1 MIPRVIR
8 HHPAYVAFGTLSL
21 ALAVGA
27 TLAVFTVVNALW
39 LRPLPY
45 PGAER
50 LVTLVYEV
58 ATDLDPAFVG
68 IETRY
73 SARWS
78 AFEAV
83 AGQVVA
89 SGMNG
94 GFAPHL
100 VLDAVGHEVETLA
113 VTSGYFSLFSQS
125 IRGRDFRRDDNRA
138 AASPAVIIC
147 DRPWARAFGRR
158 LDVVGAVAAAKPF
171 PVRII
176 GVAPPR
182 VEGARRG
189 ERADLWVP
197 SNLTPRLAA
206 GAKNLG
212 DEDVPVI
219 VFARLHSGQTP
230 SHARARLLHDL
241 PDERS
246 REGVRHIQVV
256 RLENVFGTPGS
267 RAVV

>member
-100 VLDAVGHEVETLA
+100 VLDDVGHEVETLA
-113 VTSGYFSLFSQS
+113 VTSGYFSLFGQS
-125 IRGRDFRRDDNRA
+125 IRGRDFTPDDTRA
-138 AASPAVIIC
+138 AAEPVVIIS
-147 DRPWARAFGRR
+147 DRLFARACRCR
-158 LDVVGAVAAAKPF
+158 YCRD
-171 PVRII
+171 
-176 GVAPPR
+176 
-182 VEGARRG
+182 
-189 ERADLWVP
+189 
-197 SNLTPRLAA
+197 
-206 GAKNLG
+206 
-212 DEDVPVI
+212 
-219 VFARLHSGQTP
+219 
-230 SHARARLLHDL
+230 
-241 PDERS
+241 
-246 REGVRHIQVV
+246 
-256 RLENVFGTPGS
+256 
-267 RAVV
+267 